1 MKGKDLE
8 RLLRSA
14 AQAKESDPAEMP
26 FGFDTRV
33 LALWRSKGNGTMAG
47 LTRLVRQVTLVA
59 AAVIVLTTAAAY
71 VELNQN
77 RDPNEMNEYALA
89 DAAIQDELGQ

>member
-1 MKGKDLE
+1 MNDKALE
-8 RLLRSA
+8 RLIRSA
-14 AQAKESDPAEMP
+14 AQAKEPDPADMP

-33 LALWRSKGNGTMAG
+33 LALWRSKGDGTVIG
-47 LTRLVRQVTLVA
+47 LTRLVQRITLVA
-59 AAVIVLTTAAAY
+59 TAVIVLATAAVY

-77 RDPNEMNEYALA
+77 REPSEMNEYVLA